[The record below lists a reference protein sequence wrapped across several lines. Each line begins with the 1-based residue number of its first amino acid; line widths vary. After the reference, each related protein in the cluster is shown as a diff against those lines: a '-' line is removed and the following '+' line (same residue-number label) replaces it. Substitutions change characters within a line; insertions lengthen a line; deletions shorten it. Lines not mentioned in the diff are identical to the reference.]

1 MSGLLPS
8 AALHSCFWFFSFIG
22 ANNLNTSFYT
32 CYTPCGWQIGS
43 LAWEDL
49 SCRNQCTSQTFVF
62 FLCSFA
68 TAVAV
73 VVVNPYPLGQKGFN
87 RPLNGTHNVSLSWAT
102 DPVSP
107 FRCCSANHSTRSHV
121 RTDRLHWPDARVW
134 WTIIMG

>member
-43 LAWEDL
+43 LVWDDL

-62 FLCSFA
+62 FFLRSFA
-68 TAVAV
+68 TAVDV
-73 VVVNPYPLGQKGFN
+73 VVVNPYPLG
-87 RPLNGTHNVSLSWAT
+87 RIRRRASIVRLMEHTM
-102 DPVSP
+102 SP
-107 FRCCSANHSTRSHV
+107 FPGQLIPFLRFVAVRLTILRDLTYV
-121 RTDRLHWPDARVW
+121 RTDCTGL
-134 WTIIMG
+134 TQGYGGQ